1 LPNISIT
8 GYFYKRWEA
17 FNYTTSTEEVIIK
30 INLLLLHLGIMCPCY
45 ILSKEVKFDSLS
57 KSTFTNIFIITLYY
71 HERSNN
77 KQLFVILAHYP
88 PTY

>member
-1 LPNISIT
+1 
-8 GYFYKRWEA
+8 
-17 FNYTTSTEEVIIK
+17 
-30 INLLLLHLGIMCPCY
+30 MCPCY